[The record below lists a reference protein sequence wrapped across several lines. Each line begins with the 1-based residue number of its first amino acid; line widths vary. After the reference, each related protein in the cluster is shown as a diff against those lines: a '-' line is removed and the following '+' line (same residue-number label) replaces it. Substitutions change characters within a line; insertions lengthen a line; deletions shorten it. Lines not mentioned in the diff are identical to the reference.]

1 LEEQTFSQKIIQWY
15 QAHYRDLPWRH
26 TLDPYRIWLSEVML
40 QQTRVAQGLP
50 YYQRFVEAFP
60 TVYDL
65 AGASEQEVLR
75 LWQGLGYYS
84 RARNLHACAKTIVAD
99 YDGKFPE
106 SYQELIKL
114 KGVGAYTAA
123 AIASFAFNETVPVVD
138 GNVYRVLSRVF
149 GIKEDILST
158 SGQKKFREVANKL
171 VPDGKANVYNQAIM
185 EFGALQC
192 TPATPA
198 CLLCPVADNCYAYQH
213 GKQKELPVK
222 IKKTKIRHRHLHYL
236 VVKMDGQLLMK
247 QRQGK
252 DIWMGLYDFYLVETS
267 QPQDWEQLDDP
278 FLAELLQQSPTV
290 EKSKKYQH
298 QLSHQKLHVIF
309 YTLTLSGNLVQENS
323 SLPGQFYSADEVE
336 QLPKP
341 ILIDNFLREG
351 TTRTEYFSK
360 LL

>member
-1 LEEQTFSQKIIQWY
+1 MDDQPFSRKIIQWY

-26 TLDPYRIWLSEVML
+26 TLDPYRIWLSEVIL

-50 YYQRFVEAFP
+50 YYHRFVEAFP
-60 TVYDL
+60 TVHDL
-65 AGASEQEVLR
+65 AEASEQQVLR

-149 GIKEDILST
+149 GIKDDILST
-158 SGQKKFREVANKL
+158 TGQKKFRKVADQL
-171 VPDGKANVYNQAIM
+171 VPEGKANVYNQAIM

-192 TPATPA
+192 TPTTPA
-198 CLLCPVADNCYAYQH
+198 CLLCPVVDHCYAYQH

-222 IKKTKIRHRHLHYL
+222 IKKTKVRRRYLHYL

-252 DIWMGLYDFYLVETS
+252 DIWTGLYDFYLIETD
-267 QPQDWEQLDDP
+267 QPQDWEQLEEP
-278 FLAELLQQSPTV
+278 FLAELLQQSPKV
-290 EKSKKYQH
+290 EKSKPYQH
-298 QLSHQKLHVIF
+298 QLSHQQLHVVF
-309 YTLTLSGNLVQENS
+309 YTLYLPSNLVREET
-323 SLPGQFYSADEVE
+323 SLPGQFYSADQVE

-341 ILIDNFLREG
+341 ILIDNFLRDG
-351 TTRTEYFSK
+351 NSHTEYFSK